1 LKVKLTPQNN
11 VFKPTGPFIHTTWKI
26 LFSKLKMITQ
36 PLNSAIKQ
44 EHKTYK
50 LTIVKKKDKSLGSN
64 NNQEPKGSQ
73 GYCVYSSYTCI
84 NFETLPMRE
93 GIKWLS
99 NTLHTQ

>member
-11 VFKPTGPFIHTTWKI
+11 VFKPTGPFIPTTWKI

-50 LTIVKKKDKSLGSN
+50 LTIVKKKRTNHLEVTITK
-64 NNQEPKGSQ
+64 NQKVLRAIVFTVVIHVLILKL
-73 GYCVYSSYTCI
+73 Y
-84 NFETLPMRE
+84 L
-93 GIKWLS
+93 
-99 NTLHTQ
+99 

>member
-1 LKVKLTPQNN
+1 LENTIFQVKNDNSTLKL
-11 VFKPTGPFIHTTWKI
+11 
-26 LFSKLKMITQ
+26 S
-36 PLNSAIKQ
+36 
-44 EHKTYK
+44 HKTRTQNLQTNNRK
-50 LTIVKKKDKSLGSN
+50 KKKDKSLGSN